1 MRNSIRRFAT
11 LLLPALAL
19 GLIAHGAVAQ
29 EKKGEMSA
37 QKAAVKEGRTKEI
50 AQNDKVRVIEVTY
63 KPGEGPA
70 SQTRP
75 MRVVRCLKGGTIERT
90 YADGTKEKTEWKA
103 GETKIINEP
112 RAYAIQNVGKSTVE
126 FLVVFIK

>member
-1 MRNSIRRFAT
+1 MKNPIRRVAM
-11 LLLPALAL
+11 LMLPALAL

-29 EKKGEMSA
+29 EKKAEMSA
-37 QKAAVKEGRTKEI
+37 PKAAVKEGRTKEI

-63 KPGEGPA
+63 KPGEGSP
-70 SQTRP
+70 SQVRP
-75 MRVVRCLKGGTIERT
+75 MRVARCLKGGTIERT